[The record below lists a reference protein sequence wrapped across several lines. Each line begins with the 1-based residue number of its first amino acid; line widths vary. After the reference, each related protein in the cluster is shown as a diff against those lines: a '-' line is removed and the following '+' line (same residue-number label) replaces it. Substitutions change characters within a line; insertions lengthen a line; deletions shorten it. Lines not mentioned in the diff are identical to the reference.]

1 MEPSACSRG
10 TTCKGGRP
18 VNSIFQRKNPAIEN
32 VFVEAGS
39 PKKVMCIPMDYAK
52 RQHTA
57 LVCNGE
63 GSQLRGAFNV
73 FNNPAGV
80 GFLED
85 IIAGLCRKH
94 SIRKKHVFF
103 GGEDCSAIAFNFI
116 HAMLQK
122 GYLGIGLNAR
132 DAALE
137 RENQVASTDK
147 LDLLGIA
154 SLLVNKKRGR
164 TLSAEYSDA
173 RVLRE
178 LTHHRTALV
187 KARTASA
194 YRIHHLVDQLLPG
207 FLDEKQSGLT
217 PFSKPCLWV
226 MGQNF
231 SPRQLLARKSEVMAE
246 KLRLFMVQD
255 AEGKVARLKELAR
268 SALPPPAALCATL
281 QINMGHEVSV
291 YEHLEECIH
300 DVEKSVAHHLAPT
313 PGAMLTTVP
322 GIGITLAAELYAELG
337 DPARQR
343 CLKRLSSYAGLVARL
358 KQTGGPDKEAQ
369 TRGRSRRACVPL
381 KRCVMDIALKVGQYG
396 HPELKSDYQRREAG
410 GQDARLTF
418 GRRMLRI
425 AVHLIRTMD
434 FFLPPS
440 LLHDSDRELRRE
452 YYARAWDKVLIKWRD
467 RSSIQQALADG
478 TPLEQWRQ
486 MFNEAYNLELSK
498 LSPQYDRLR
507 QR

>member
-1 MEPSACSRG
+1 
-10 TTCKGGRP
+10 
-18 VNSIFQRKNPAIEN
+18 VNSIFQRSNPAIEKL
-32 VFVEAGS
+32 FAAAGS
-39 PKKVMCIPMDYAK
+39 PKKVMCIPIDYAK

-63 GSQLRGAFNV
+63 GTQLRGV
-73 FNNPAGV
+73 FNLHNTPAGV
-80 GFLED
+80 EFLGGVV
-85 IIAGLCRKH
+85 AGLCRKH
-94 SIRKKHVFF
+94 AIRRKHVFF

-116 HAMLQK
+116 HALLQE

-132 DAALE
+132 DAAAE

-178 LTHHRTALV
+178 LTHHRGALV

-194 YRIHHLVDQLLPG
+194 YRLHHLVDQLLPG

-217 PFSKPCLWV
+217 PFSKPCLWL
-226 MGQNF
+226 MSQSF
-231 SPRQLLARKSEVMAE
+231 SPRQILARKSDVLAE
-246 KLRLFMVQD
+246 KLGLFMVQN
-255 AEGKVARLKELAR
+255 AEEKVARLKALAR
-268 SALPPPAALCATL
+268 SALPPPTALCATL

-291 YEHLEECIH
+291 YEHLEACIH
-300 DVEKSVAHHLAPT
+300 DVEIAVAHHLAPT

-337 DPARQR
+337 DPHRDR

-381 KRCVMDIALKVGQYG
+381 KRCVLDIALKVGQYG
-396 HPELKSDYQRREAG
+396 HDELRADYQRRQAQ
-410 GQDARLTF
+410 GQDVRLTM
-418 GRRMLRI
+418 GRRLLRI
-425 AVHLIRTMD
+425 CSHLIRKND
-434 FFLPPS
+434 FFVPPS
-440 LLHDSDRELRRE
+440 LLRDSEYDVRRD

-467 RSSIQQALADG
+467 RSAIKQALTDG
-478 TPLEQWRQ
+478 TPLEQWRL
-486 MFNEAYNLELSK
+486 MLNELYNLDLSN

-507 QR
+507 AR

>member
-1 MEPSACSRG
+1 M
-10 TTCKGGRP
+10 
-18 VNSIFQRKNPAIEN
+18 NSIFQRSNPAIEKM
-32 VFVEAGS
+32 FADAGS
-39 PKKVMCIPMDYAK
+39 PKKVMCIPVDYAK

-57 LVCNGE
+57 LVCNGD
-63 GSQLRGAFNV
+63 GAQLRGTFNIH
-73 FNNPAGV
+73 NNPAGV
-80 GFLED
+80 EFLED
-85 IIAGLCRKH
+85 VIAGLCRKH

-116 HAMLQK
+116 HSLLQK

-132 DAALE
+132 DAAAE

-178 LTHHRTALV
+178 LTHHRGALV
-187 KARTASA
+187 RARTASA
-194 YRIHHLVDQLLPG
+194 YRLHHLIDQLLPG

-217 PFSKPCLWV
+217 PFSKPSLWV
-226 MGQNF
+226 MSQNF
-231 SPRQLLARKSEVMAE
+231 SPKQILARKNDGMAE
-246 KLRLFMVQD
+246 KLRLFMVQNP
-255 AEGKVARLKELAR
+255 EEKVARLKTLAR
-268 SALPPPAALCATL
+268 SALPPPAALCASL
-281 QINMGHEVSV
+281 QINLGHEVSV
-291 YEHLEECIH
+291 YEHLEGCIH
-300 DVEKSVAHHLAPT
+300 DVEKVVAHHLAPT
-313 PGAMLTTVP
+313 PGALLTTVP
-322 GIGITLAAELYAELG
+322 GIGITLAAEFYAEIG
-337 DPARQR
+337 DPNRDR

-381 KRCVMDIALKVGQYG
+381 KRCVLDIALKVGQYG
-396 HPELKSDYQRREAG
+396 HEELKADYQRRETQ
-410 GQDARLTF
+410 GQDARLTL

-425 AVHLIRTMD
+425 CSHLIRKND

-440 LLHDSDRELRRE
+440 MLRDSEYDVRRD

-467 RSSIQQALADG
+467 RSAIQQALADG

-486 MFNEAYNLELSK
+486 LLNEMYDLNLSK

-507 QR
+507 SR